1 AAADRYADLDA
12 LRADLV
18 DSRRQGHA
26 QVGAHLVVDPLRRDR
41 SLPYRSRR
49 GVEARGDGDLSRA
62 GVGRAHRA
70 EPRQERQWGAARVGA
85 MRTAG
90 VPGDSRRS
98 GAARGGGLAGEGYG
112 TVRGARGLDRLQ
124 ELAAEVGGEAIALD
138 VTDPASVTDFA
149 AAVGECD
156 VLVNNAGGALG
167 LDPVAEA
174 DDGKWL
180 RMYESNVIGT
190 MRMTRALLPRLVAS
204 GDGHVVGV

>member
-70 EPRQERQWGAARVGA
+70 EPRQERQGVAARVGA
-85 MRTAG
+85 MRTAVVAG
-90 VPGDSRRS
+90 ASSGM
-98 GAARGGGLAGEGYG
+98 GAATARALAGEGYR
-112 TVRGARGLDRLQ
+112 TVLGARRLDRLQ

-138 VTDPASVTDFA
+138 VTAPASVTDFA
-149 AAVGECD
+149 AAVGE
-156 VLVNNAGGALG
+156 
-167 LDPVAEA
+167 
-174 DDGKWL
+174 
-180 RMYESNVIGT
+180 
-190 MRMTRALLPRLVAS
+190 
-204 GDGHVVGV
+204 